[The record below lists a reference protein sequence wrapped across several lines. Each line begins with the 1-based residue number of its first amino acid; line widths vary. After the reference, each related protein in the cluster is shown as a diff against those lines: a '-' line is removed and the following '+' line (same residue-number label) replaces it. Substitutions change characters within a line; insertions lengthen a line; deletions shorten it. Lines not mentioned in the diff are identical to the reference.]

1 MKAQIIVAGLMLLA
15 LAGCGG
21 SDGSTKAGSGADFGS
36 NDPTVIVALGDSI
49 TAGVD
54 GSGAPWPARLAALS
68 GKTVINA
75 GIGGQESGDGLARI
89 GGALAAY
96 KPGFIIID
104 FGANDA
110 IMLRDT
116 DNTLGNIRA
125 MVQAAK
131 ANKTVPI
138 LATLLPMIEGHAI
151 YDSVAGRISAGIR
164 DIASSEGVTLVD
176 LNAEFSDPASLLISD
191 GLHPNDAGNQ
201 VIAAA
206 FNDVF

>member
-1 MKAQIIVAGLMLLA
+1 M
-15 LAGCGG
+15 
-21 SDGSTKAGSGADFGS
+21 
-36 NDPTVIVALGDSI
+36 
-49 TAGVD
+49 
-54 GSGAPWPARLAALS
+54 
-68 GKTVINA
+68 
-75 GIGGQESGDGLARI
+75 RI
-89 GGALAAY
+89 P
-96 KPGFIIID
+96 KE
-104 FGANDA
+104 
-110 IMLRDT
+110 RDT